1 MAHYSINVYDANM
14 IRSRGRQVGALRTE
28 TLAVIG
34 ADGVPRPV
42 EPMGVRELAEVH
54 RVTRTAIC
62 NWKRRHPDFP
72 QPLFVLASGP
82 VYDGYAV
89 RDWHAR
95 GADKS

>member
-1 MAHYSINVYDANM
+1 
-14 IRSRGRQVGALRTE
+14 
-28 TLAVIG
+28 
-34 ADGVPRPV
+34 
-42 EPMGVRELAEVH
+42 MGVRELAEVH